1 MGFDDEVKDSYAT
14 LFLTDDDGKEEEF
27 AIIDS
32 VESDGVSYI
41 LVVEVAYLD
50 DENSEAMILKKT
62 EENGEEVAYS
72 IIEDDD
78 EFDKVAD
85 LFAAENDDYGIEVE

>member
-1 MGFDDEVKDSYAT
+1 MGFDEEIKDGYET
-14 LFLTDDDGKEEEF
+14 IFLTDDDGKEEEF

-32 VESDGVSYI
+32 VENDGVTYI

-85 LFAAENDDYGIEVE
+85 LFATENDEYDIEVE